1 MEEKR
6 RRQIAKIKAREKRRA
21 EKKNKQQSPT
31 PTPTSQNETK
41 KEEVVLIEGSFV
53 RLKGQSTIG
62 QILKMAEKEA
72 LVAFGSIQTNVKLN
86 RLEPSEPPKKGK
98 RAETFVSRQTQ
109 ENIRETSLN
118 FKSEIDVRGMRADE
132 AIQAVTYFVDDAL
145 VASVS
150 QIKILHG
157 TGNGILRTLI
167 RQYLSTIPAVGDYRD
182 EHPQFGGAGIT
193 IVELV

>member
-1 MEEKR
+1 M
-6 RRQIAKIKAREKRRA
+6 
-21 EKKNKQQSPT
+21 
-31 PTPTSQNETK
+31 
-41 KEEVVLIEGSFV
+41 G
-53 RLKGQSTIG
+53 
-62 QILKMAEKEA
+62 
-72 LVAFGSIQTNVKLN
+72 
-86 RLEPSEPPKKGK
+86 PSEPPKKEK

-150 QIKILHG
+150 RIKILHG

-167 RQYLSTIPAVGDYRD
+167 RQYLSTIPAVVDYRD